1 MGPQG
6 RTQADETGRNLYI
19 PPMDDAAQTFTL
31 DLTRRPATA
40 AASAPARQSL
50 RNLAGLTRQQL
61 AAALVD
67 SGVAPEAK
75 AKMRATQLWR
85 WIHHYGVTGFD
96 RMSDISK
103 EMRASLA
110 EHFVVARPEVV
121 ERQVSKDGTRK
132 WLIRM
137 APGIEVETVYIPDV
151 GRAGALCVSSQ
162 VGCTLNCTFC
172 HTGTQALVRNL
183 TAAEIVAQVQV
194 ARDDLEEWPS
204 PREER
209 RLSNIVFM
217 GMGEPLYNLDN
228 VADAMDIVS
237 DGEGIAISR
246 RRITVSTSGVVP
258 ELGPLGER
266 TQAMLAISL
275 HATNDELR
283 NELVPL
289 NKKYPLEQLMAGLRA
304 YPGLSNARRITFE
317 YVMLKG
323 VNDSPA
329 EARALVKL
337 ISGIPA
343 KINLIPFNPWP
354 GTPYQCSDWG
364 TIEAFAAVLNRAGYA
379 SPIRTPRG
387 RDILAACGQLKSESE
402 KLRASARR
410 ALETDTAEA

>member
-1 MGPQG
+1 MGV
-6 RTQADETGRNLYI
+6 
-19 PPMDDAAQTFTL
+19 TL
-31 DLTRRPATA
+31 DLSRPAA
-40 AASAPARQSL
+40 KPPATVRP
-50 RNLAGLTRQQL
+50 NLCGMTRAEL
-61 AAALVD
+61 AAALVAAD
-67 SGVAPEAK
+67 VVPAAK

-85 WIHHYGVTGFD
+85 WIHHYGVTDFE
-96 RMSDISK
+96 RMTDVAK
-103 EMRASLA
+103 ETRAVLA
-110 EHFVVARPEVV
+110 QAFNLARPEIV

-132 WLIRM
+132 YLIRL

-204 PREER
+204 PKEDR
-209 RLSNIVFM
+209 RLTNIVFM
-217 GMGEPLYNLDN
+217 GMGEPLYNLDH
-228 VADAMDIVS
+228 VAAAIDIIA
-237 DGEGIAISR
+237 DNEGIAISR

-258 ELGPLGER
+258 ELHDLGEK

-275 HATNDELR
+275 HATNDALR
-283 NELVPL
+283 DVLVPL
-289 NKKYPLEQLMAGLRA
+289 NKKYPLDQLMAGIRA
-304 YPGLSNARRITFE
+304 YPGLSNARRVTFE

-323 VNDSPA
+323 VNDTPA
-329 EARALVKL
+329 EAKALVQMLK
-337 ISGIPA
+337 GIPA

-354 GTPYQCSDWG
+354 GTAYECSSWS
-364 TIEAFAAVLNRAGYA
+364 TIEAFAAILNRGGYA

-410 ALETDTAEA
+410 KIAVPASDA